1 MCNVVGAHLNKV
13 DFRNANL
20 QNVDVSDLTF
30 EKVLFKANLE
40 AIRGLDDAFIESIN
54 IGSLE
59 EPFFL
64 EEAKQ

>member
-1 MCNVVGAHLNKV
+1 M
-13 DFRNANL
+13 
-20 QNVDVSDLTF
+20 TF